1 MLVNLILY
9 YLDVR
14 ETSKAELESEIPL
27 AVFNFWEVWLSWDLP
42 RDARQFGSWNS
53 PRDIGGANLNRF
65 RGAKV
70 DRDSSNCD
78 GKWGRRNSPIDSRF
92 CERWYSLSDVAV
104 LLGGWNSPVPR
115 SFVSASVEGI
125 LRGWN
130 SPSEILDCWD
140 SPFLFS
146 SWLDIQW
153 THVFWAVFKK
163 TRLVKTNFTIVL
175 QVK

>member
-27 AVFNFWEVWLSWDLP
+27 AVFNFWEGWLSWDLP

-70 DRDSSNCD
+70 DRDSSNWD
-78 GKWGRRNSPIDSRF
+78 GKWGRRNSPIDSGF
-92 CERWYSLSDVAV
+92 CECWYSPSDVV
-104 LLGGWNSPVPR
+104 GLIGTSVPR

-130 SPSEILDCWD
+130 SPIEILDCRD

-146 SWLDIQW
+146 SWLDVQW